1 MMAAKKTGIVFL
13 TSLMIVAIMMM
24 SFNYRPVTGLT
35 ITDKRRDERRPTISL
50 DHGDNG
56 AVSVNTDVGAGVDAE
71 VQTNLQHTLY
81 QGFELD
87 GLFGRLGRTSFD
99 RYTWYT
105 FPKTTLRSRSAPID
119 RLHDSASDLVAA
131 SALGL
136 HQFGDGGREDLVN
149 CVNQGTPG
157 GLTGSASCVG
167 TAAGRT
173 VPAIKSLVN
182 LILEQFLGIFTTKT
196 IEEILE
202 VLDHNLGGLVPSD
215 EHEFLTIVHK
225 SLLSVSASL
234 TGNAVTA
241 IENAEE
247 CILKAYETSSPIAC
261 LISPTGGVQKTLE
274 VLLDGVIEQMIGTIP
289 TSILGQFTTIVRFHL
304 ANTPLSSLA
313 DQLTQSIHSLVAQL
327 VPGTVTGIEKL
338 QTNLDQ
344 ILSDYSVVLS
354 SVPLSGLPVLT

>member
-1 MMAAKKTGIVFL
+1 MAAKKTGIVFL

-81 QGFELD
+81 QGLNWTAYSAGSAAPPSID
-87 GLFGRLGRTSFD
+87 
-99 RYTWYT
+99 
-105 FPKTTLRSRSAPID
+105 TLAPID

-241 IENAEE
+241 IEKAEE
-247 CILKAYETSSPIAC
+247 CIMKAYETSSPIAC

-313 DQLTQSIHSLVAQL
+313 VQLTQSIHSLVAQL
-327 VPGTVTGIEKL
+327 GPGTVTGIEKL

>member
-1 MMAAKKTGIVFL
+1 MGRNSSDHRL
-13 TSLMIVAIMMM
+13 LCE
-24 SFNYRPVTGLT
+24 
-35 ITDKRRDERRPTISL
+35 ER
-50 DHGDNG
+50 
-56 AVSVNTDVGAGVDAE
+56 
-71 VQTNLQHTLY
+71 
-81 QGFELD
+81 
-87 GLFGRLGRTSFD
+87 
-99 RYTWYT
+99 
-105 FPKTTLRSRSAPID
+105 
-119 RLHDSASDLVAA
+119 
-131 SALGL
+131 
-136 HQFGDGGREDLVN
+136 
-149 CVNQGTPG
+149 
-157 GLTGSASCVG
+157 
-167 TAAGRT
+167 
-173 VPAIKSLVN
+173 IK
-182 LILEQFLGIFTTKT
+182 QT

-241 IENAEE
+241 IEKAEE
-247 CILKAYETSSPIAC
+247 CIMKAYETSSPIAC

-313 DQLTQSIHSLVAQL
+313 VQLTQSIHSLVAQL
-327 VPGTVTGIEKL
+327 GPGTVTGIEKL

>member
-167 TAAGRT
+167 TVNVLRT
-173 VPAIKSLVN
+173 FFPCFIVS
-182 LILEQFLGIFTTKT
+182 
-196 IEEILE
+196 
-202 VLDHNLGGLVPSD
+202 
-215 EHEFLTIVHK
+215 HEL
-225 SLLSVSASL
+225 SL
-234 TGNAVTA
+234 T
-241 IENAEE
+241 
-247 CILKAYETSSPIAC
+247 
-261 LISPTGGVQKTLE
+261 
-274 VLLDGVIEQMIGTIP
+274 
-289 TSILGQFTTIVRFHL
+289 
-304 ANTPLSSLA
+304 
-313 DQLTQSIHSLVAQL
+313 
-327 VPGTVTGIEKL
+327 
-338 QTNLDQ
+338 
-344 ILSDYSVVLS
+344 LS
-354 SVPLSGLPVLT
+354 SVFFFCLEHLFVI